1 MIEVIRFFKTPFQNF
16 KMIESNKK
24 YLSISIAGLLL
35 TFGTVLLLER
45 GGLFAWA
52 GIILGIVLV
61 IKILALPSLADVKI
75 SVLTTATFVAT
86 WAATYLIIILIWE
99 SGEIAELH
107 VENSEGFST
116 TRVWVL
122 DLGGDTIIFYDA
134 EPEDAA
140 ILRSDPKI
148 SLTREN
154 REIKYSQTHVIS
166 SEDAHTDSL
175 NRVYEGWS
183 EKYGNR
189 TLATPV
195 YSLMYGR
202 SRTKESFIITLTP

>member
-1 MIEVIRFFKTPFQNF
+1 
-16 KMIESNKK
+16 MIESNKK
-24 YLSISIAGLLL
+24 YLSILIAGLLL
-35 TFGTVLLLER
+35 TLGTVLLLER

-52 GIILGIVLV
+52 GIILGIVLL
-61 IKILALPSLADVKI
+61 IKILALPSVADVKI

-107 VENSEGFST
+107 VENSEDVST

-140 ILRSDPKI
+140 ILRGDPKI
-148 SLTREN
+148 SVTREN
-154 REIKYSQTHVIS
+154 TEIKYSQIHVIS
-166 SEDAHTDSL
+166 SEDARTDSL
-175 NRVYEGWS
+175 NRVYEGWRQ
-183 EKYGNR
+183 KYGNR

>member
-1 MIEVIRFFKTPFQNF
+1 MT
-16 KMIESNKK
+16 ESNKK

-35 TFGTVLLLER
+35 TFGTVLLFER

-52 GIILGIVLV
+52 GIILGIVLL
-61 IKILALPSLADVKI
+61 IKILALPSVADVKI
-75 SVLTTATFVAT
+75 SVLTTTTFVAT

-107 VENSEGFST
+107 VENSEDAST

-154 REIKYSQTHVIS
+154 TEIKYSQIHVIS
-166 SEDAHTDSL
+166 SEDAPIDSL
-175 NRVYEGWS
+175 NRVYEGWG

>member
-1 MIEVIRFFKTPFQNF
+1 
-16 KMIESNKK
+16 MIESNKK

-35 TFGTVLLLER
+35 TLGTVLLLER

-52 GIILGIVLV
+52 GIILGIVLL
-61 IKILALPSLADVKI
+61 IKILALPSVADVKI
-75 SVLTTATFVAT
+75 SVLTTATFVAA

-107 VENSEGFST
+107 VENSEDVST

-134 EPEDAA
+134 EPKDAA
-140 ILRSDPKI
+140 ILRGDPKI
-148 SLTREN
+148 SVTREN
-154 REIKYSQTHVIS
+154 TEIKYSQIHVIS
-166 SEDAHTDSL
+166 SEDARTDSL
-175 NRVYEGWS
+175 NRVYEGWRQ
-183 EKYGNR
+183 KYGNR

>member
-1 MIEVIRFFKTPFQNF
+1 
-16 KMIESNKK
+16 MIESNKK

-35 TFGTVLLLER
+35 TFGTILLLER

-52 GIILGIVLV
+52 GIILGIVLL
-61 IKILALPSLADVKI
+61 IKILALPSVADVKI
-75 SVLTTATFVAT
+75 SVLTTATFVAA
-86 WAATYLIIILIWE
+86 WVATYVAIIVIWE

-107 VENSEGFST
+107 VENLEGVST
-116 TRVWVL
+116 IRVWVL
-122 DLGGDTIIFYDA
+122 DLDSDTIIFYDA

-140 ILRSDPKI
+140 ILRGNPKI
-148 SLTREN
+148 SVTRDN
-154 REIKYSQTHVIS
+154 TEIEYSQIDVVS
-166 SEDAHTDSL
+166 SEVAPIDSL
-175 NRVYEGWS
+175 NKVYEGWS

-195 YSLMYGR
+195 YSLMFGR

>member
-1 MIEVIRFFKTPFQNF
+1 MGRHN
-16 KMIESNKK
+16 
-24 YLSISIAGLLL
+24 
-35 TFGTVLLLER
+35 TF
-45 GGLFAWA
+45 
-52 GIILGIVLV
+52 GIVLV

-107 VENSEGFST
+107 VENLEGVST

-154 REIKYSQTHVIS
+154 TEIKYSQIHVIS
-166 SEDAHTDSL
+166 SEDAPIDSL
-175 NRVYEGWS
+175 NRVYEGWG

>member
-1 MIEVIRFFKTPFQNF
+1 MIK
-16 KMIESNKK
+16 SNKK

-35 TFGTVLLLER
+35 TFGTVILLER

-52 GIILGIVLV
+52 GIILGIVLL
-61 IKILALPSLADVKI
+61 IKTLALPSVADVKI
-75 SVLTTATFVAT
+75 SVLITATFVAT

-107 VENSEGFST
+107 VENLEGVST
-116 TRVWVL
+116 IRVWVL
-122 DLGGDTIIFYDA
+122 DLDSDTIIFYDS

-140 ILRSDPKI
+140 ILRGDPKI
-148 SLTREN
+148 SVTRDN
-154 REIKYSQTHVIS
+154 TEIEYSQIDVIS
-166 SEDAHTDSL
+166 SEDAPIDSL
-175 NRVYEGWS
+175 NKVYEGWS

-189 TLATPV
+189 TLTTPV
-195 YSLMYGR
+195 YSLMFGR

>member
-1 MIEVIRFFKTPFQNF
+1 MT
-16 KMIESNKK
+16 ESNKK

-52 GIILGIVLV
+52 GIILGIVLL

-107 VENSEGFST
+107 VENSEDVST

-140 ILRSDPKI
+140 ILRGDPKI
-148 SLTREN
+148 SVTREN
-154 REIKYSQTHVIS
+154 SEIKYSQIHVIS
-166 SEDAHTDSL
+166 SEDARTDSL

-195 YSLMYGR
+195 YSLM
-202 SRTKESFIITLTP
+202 

>member
-1 MIEVIRFFKTPFQNF
+1 MT
-16 KMIESNKK
+16 ESNKK

-52 GIILGIVLV
+52 GIILGIVLL
-61 IKILALPSLADVKI
+61 IKILALPSVADVKI
-75 SVLTTATFVAT
+75 SVLTTTTFVAT

-107 VENSEGFST
+107 VENSEDVST

-140 ILRSDPKI
+140 ILRGDPKI
-148 SLTREN
+148 SVTREN
-154 REIKYSQTHVIS
+154 SEIKYSQFHVIS
-166 SEDAHTDSL
+166 SEDARTDSL

>member
-1 MIEVIRFFKTPFQNF
+1 MIEVIRFFKITLPKFE
-16 KMIESNKK
+16 MIESNKK
-24 YLSISIAGLLL
+24 YLSISIAGFLLI
-35 TFGTVLLLER
+35 FGIVLLLER

-52 GIILGIVLV
+52 GIILGIVLL

-75 SVLTTATFVAT
+75 SVLTTVTFVAA
-86 WAATYLIIILIWE
+86 WAATYLAIILIWE

-107 VENSEGFST
+107 VENSEGVST
-116 TRVWVL
+116 IRVWVL
-122 DLGGDTIIFYDA
+122 DLDGDTIIFYDA

-140 ILRSDPKI
+140 ILRGDPHI
-148 SLTREN
+148 SVTREST
-154 REIKYSQTHVIS
+154 EIEYSQIHVVS
-166 SEDAHTDSL
+166 SEEAPTDSL

-195 YSLMYGR
+195 YSLMFGR
-202 SRTKESFIITLTP
+202 SRTKKSFIITLTP

>member
-1 MIEVIRFFKTPFQNF
+1 
-16 KMIESNKK
+16 MIESNKK
-24 YLSISIAGLLL
+24 YLSLSIAGLLL
-35 TFGTVLLLER
+35 TLGTVLLLER

-52 GIILGIVLV
+52 GIILGIVLL
-61 IKILALPSLADVKI
+61 IKILALPSVADVKI

-107 VENSEGFST
+107 VENSEDAST

-140 ILRSDPKI
+140 ILRGDPKI
-148 SLTREN
+148 SVTREN
-154 REIKYSQTHVIS
+154 KEIKYSQIHVIS
-166 SEDAHTDSL
+166 SEDAPTDSL

>member
-1 MIEVIRFFKTPFQNF
+1 MT
-16 KMIESNKK
+16 ESNKK

-35 TFGTVLLLER
+35 TLGTVLLLER

-52 GIILGIVLV
+52 GIILGIVLL
-61 IKILALPSLADVKI
+61 IKILALPSVADVKI

-99 SGEIAELH
+99 SGEIAKLH
-107 VENSEGFST
+107 VENSEDVST

-140 ILRSDPKI
+140 ILRGDPKI
-148 SLTREN
+148 SVTREN
-154 REIKYSQTHVIS
+154 SEIKYSQFHIIS
-166 SEDAHTDSL
+166 SEDARTDSL

>member
-1 MIEVIRFFKTPFQNF
+1 MT
-16 KMIESNKK
+16 ESNKK

-52 GIILGIVLV
+52 GIILGIVLL
-61 IKILALPSLADVKI
+61 IKILALPSVADVKI

-107 VENSEGFST
+107 VENSEDVST

-140 ILRSDPKI
+140 ILRGDPKI
-148 SLTREN
+148 SVTRDN
-154 REIKYSQTHVIS
+154 TEIEYSQIDVVS
-166 SEDAHTDSL
+166 SEDAPIDLL
-175 NRVYEGWS
+175 NKVYEGWS
-183 EKYGNR
+183 EKYSNR

-195 YSLMYGR
+195 YSLMFGR

>member
-1 MIEVIRFFKTPFQNF
+1 MIK
-16 KMIESNKK
+16 SNKK
-24 YLSISIAGLLL
+24 YLSISISGLLL
-35 TFGTVLLLER
+35 TFGTVILLER

-52 GIILGIVLV
+52 GIILGIVLL
-61 IKILALPSLADVKI
+61 IKTLALPSVADVKI
-75 SVLTTATFVAT
+75 SVLTTATFVAA
-86 WAATYLIIILIWE
+86 WVATYVAIIVIWE

-107 VENSEGFST
+107 VENSEDVST

-134 EPEDAA
+134 EPKDAV
-140 ILRSDPKI
+140 ILRGNPKI
-148 SLTREN
+148 SVTREN
-154 REIKYSQTHVIS
+154 TEIKYSQIHVIS
-166 SEDAHTDSL
+166 SEDARTDSL

-202 SRTKESFIITLTP
+202 SRTKESFIITLIP

>member
-1 MIEVIRFFKTPFQNF
+1 
-16 KMIESNKK
+16 MIESNKK
-24 YLSISIAGLLL
+24 YLSISIAALLL
-35 TFGTVLLLER
+35 TFGTVLLLDR
-45 GGLFAWA
+45 GGLFAWT
-52 GIILGIVLV
+52 GIILGIVLL
-61 IKILALPSLADVKI
+61 IKTLTLPSVANVEI
-75 SVLTTATFVAT
+75 CVLTSAIFVAA
-86 WAATYLIIILIWE
+86 WAATYLAIILIWE
-99 SGEIAELH
+99 SGEIAKLH
-107 VENSEGFST
+107 VENSEDAST

-140 ILRSDPKI
+140 ILHGDPKI
-148 SLTREN
+148 SVTREN
-154 REIKYSQTHVIS
+154 TEIKYSQIHVIS
-166 SEDAHTDSL
+166 SEDAPIDSL
-175 NRVYEGWS
+175 NRVYEGWG

>member
-1 MIEVIRFFKTPFQNF
+1 
-16 KMIESNKK
+16 MIESNKK

-35 TFGTVLLLER
+35 TLGTVLLLER

-52 GIILGIVLV
+52 GIILGIVLL
-61 IKILALPSLADVKI
+61 IKILALPSVADVKI

-107 VENSEGFST
+107 VENSEDVST

-140 ILRSDPKI
+140 ILRGDPKI

-154 REIKYSQTHVIS
+154 TEIKYSQIHVIS
-166 SEDAHTDSL
+166 SEDAPIDSL
-175 NRVYEGWS
+175 NRVYEGWG

-202 SRTKESFIITLTP
+202 SRTKESYSPTC

>member
-1 MIEVIRFFKTPFQNF
+1 
-16 KMIESNKK
+16 MIESNKK

-35 TFGTVLLLER
+35 TLGTVLLLER

-52 GIILGIVLV
+52 GIILGIVLL
-61 IKILALPSLADVKI
+61 IKILALPSVADVKI

-107 VENSEGFST
+107 VENSEDVST

-140 ILRSDPKI
+140 ILRGDPKI
-148 SLTREN
+148 SVTREN
-154 REIKYSQTHVIS
+154 TEIRYSQIHVIS
-166 SEDAHTDSL
+166 SEDARTDSL

>member
-1 MIEVIRFFKTPFQNF
+1 MT
-16 KMIESNKK
+16 ESNKK

-35 TFGTVLLLER
+35 TFGIVLLLER

-52 GIILGIVLV
+52 GIILGIVLL
-61 IKILALPSLADVKI
+61 IKISALPSVADVKI

-107 VENSEGFST
+107 VENSEDVST

-140 ILRSDPKI
+140 ILRGDPKI
-148 SLTREN
+148 SVTREN
-154 REIKYSQTHVIS
+154 TEIKYSQIHVIS
-166 SEDAHTDSL
+166 SEDECTDSL

-183 EKYGNR
+183 KKYGNR

>member
-1 MIEVIRFFKTPFQNF
+1 MIEVIRFFKIPFQNF
-16 KMIESNKK
+16 KLVESNKK

-35 TFGTVLLLER
+35 TFGIVLLLER

-52 GIILGIVLV
+52 GIILGIVLL
-61 IKILALPSLADVKI
+61 IKILALPSVADVKI

-107 VENSEGFST
+107 VENSEDVST
-116 TRVWVL
+116 IRVWVL
-122 DLGGDTIIFYDA
+122 DLDGDTIIFYDA
-134 EPEDAA
+134 EPEDAV
-140 ILRSDPKI
+140 ILRGDPKI
-148 SLTREN
+148 SVTREN
-154 REIKYSQTHVIS
+154 TEIKYSQIHVIS
-166 SEDAHTDSL
+166 SEDAPIDSL
-175 NRVYEGWS
+175 NRVYEGWG

>member
-1 MIEVIRFFKTPFQNF
+1 MT
-16 KMIESNKK
+16 ESNKK

-52 GIILGIVLV
+52 GIILGIVLL
-61 IKILALPSLADVKI
+61 IKTSALPSVADVKI

-107 VENSEGFST
+107 VENSEDVST

-140 ILRSDPKI
+140 ILRGDPKI
-148 SLTREN
+148 SVTREN
-154 REIKYSQTHVIS
+154 TEIKYSQIHVIS
-166 SEDAHTDSL
+166 SEDARTDSL

>member
-1 MIEVIRFFKTPFQNF
+1 
-16 KMIESNKK
+16 MIESNKK

-35 TFGTVLLLER
+35 TLGTVLLLER

-52 GIILGIVLV
+52 GIILGIVLL
-61 IKILALPSLADVKI
+61 IKILALPSVGDVKI
-75 SVLTTATFVAT
+75 SVLTAAAFVAA
-86 WAATYLIIILIWE
+86 WVATYVAIIVIWE

-107 VENSEGFST
+107 VENLEGVST
-116 TRVWVL
+116 IRVWVL
-122 DLGGDTIIFYDA
+122 DLDSDTIIFYDA

-140 ILRSDPKI
+140 ILRGDPKI
-148 SLTREN
+148 SVTRDN
-154 REIKYSQTHVIS
+154 TEIEYSQIDVIS
-166 SEDAHTDSL
+166 SEDAPIDSL
-175 NRVYEGWS
+175 NKVYEGWN

-195 YSLMYGR
+195 YSLMFGR

>member
-1 MIEVIRFFKTPFQNF
+1 MT
-16 KMIESNKK
+16 ESNKK

-107 VENSEGFST
+107 VENSEDVST

-140 ILRSDPKI
+140 ILRGDPKI
-148 SLTREN
+148 SVTREN
-154 REIKYSQTHVIS
+154 TEIKYSQIHVIS
-166 SEDAHTDSL
+166 SEDAPTDSL

-195 YSLMYGR
+195 YSLMFGR

>member
-1 MIEVIRFFKTPFQNF
+1 
-16 KMIESNKK
+16 MIESNKK

-35 TFGTVLLLER
+35 TLGTVLLLER

-52 GIILGIVLV
+52 GIILGIVLL
-61 IKILALPSLADVKI
+61 IKILALPSVADVKI

-107 VENSEGFST
+107 VENLEGVST
-116 TRVWVL
+116 IRVWVL

-140 ILRSDPKI
+140 ILRGDPKI
-148 SLTREN
+148 SVTREN
-154 REIKYSQTHVIS
+154 TEIKYSQIHVIS
-166 SEDAHTDSL
+166 SEDARTDSL
-175 NRVYEGWS
+175 NRVYEGWRQ
-183 EKYGNR
+183 KYGNR

>member
-1 MIEVIRFFKTPFQNF
+1 M
-16 KMIESNKK
+16 
-24 YLSISIAGLLL
+24 
-35 TFGTVLLLER
+35 ER

-52 GIILGIVLV
+52 GIILGIVLL
-61 IKILALPSLADVKI
+61 IKILALPSVGDAKI
-75 SVLTTATFVAT
+75 SVLTAAAFVAA
-86 WAATYLIIILIWE
+86 WVATYVAIIVIWE

-107 VENSEGFST
+107 VENSEDVST

-140 ILRSDPKI
+140 ILRGDPKI
-148 SLTREN
+148 SVTRDN
-154 REIKYSQTHVIS
+154 TEIEYSQIDVIS
-166 SEDAHTDSL
+166 SEVAPIDSL
-175 NRVYEGWS
+175 NKVYEGWS

-195 YSLMYGR
+195 YSLMFGR